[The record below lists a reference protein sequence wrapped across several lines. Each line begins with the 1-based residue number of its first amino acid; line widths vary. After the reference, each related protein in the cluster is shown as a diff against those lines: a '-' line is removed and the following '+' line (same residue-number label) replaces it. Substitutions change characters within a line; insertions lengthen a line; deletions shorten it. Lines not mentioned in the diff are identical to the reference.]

1 MKLLPSLVLV
11 VVGGLVLTA
20 PLVAQDK
27 KYPAPTTPAEFAELQ
42 AAARSAKVDKF
53 APPTTPV
60 FAGAGLA
67 AGLGMGLTIIGA
79 GLGLGRIGSAALES
93 MARQPE
99 VAPRVQTAMIII
111 AAMLEGATLAS
122 VILCY
127 LLGGNS
133 TF

>member
-1 MKLLPSLVLV
+1 MKLLQLLVLV
-11 VVGGLVLTA
+11 VIGVLVVTA
-20 PLVAQDK
+20 PLLAQEEK
-27 KYPAPTTPAEFAELQ
+27 KQTTTTTVTKYP
-42 AAARSAKVDKF
+42 
-53 APPTTPV
+53 PPTTPV
-60 FAGAGLA
+60 FSGAGLA

-79 GLGLGRIGSAALES
+79 GLGLGKIGSAALES

-99 VAPRVQTAMIII
+99 VAPRIQTAMIII

-127 LLGGNS
+127 LIGGNS

>member
-1 MKLLPSLVLV
+1 MKILQLAVVVAFSLALV
-11 VVGGLVLTA
+11 VAPVAAQPGAKGGPGTA
-20 PLVAQDK
+20 DVQPG
-27 KYPAPTTPAEFAELQ
+27 KYP
-42 AAARSAKVDKF
+42 
-53 APPTTPV
+53 PPNVPV
-60 FAGAGLA
+60 LAGAGVA

-79 GLGLGRIGSAALES
+79 GIGLGRIGSAALES

-127 LLGGNS
+127 LVGGTA

>member
-1 MKLLPSLVLV
+1 MKALKLV
-11 VVGGLVLTA
+11 GLVAVVLLCGA
-20 PLVAQDK
+20 
-27 KYPAPTTPAEFAELQ
+27 TPAWAQGSPSTSVFSG
-42 AAARSAKVDKF
+42 AAV
-53 APPTTPV
+53 
-60 FAGAGLA
+60 GAA
-67 AGLGMGLTIIGA
+67 VGMGLTIIDA
-79 GLGLGRIGSAALES
+79 GLGLGKIGSSALES

-127 LLGGNS
+127 LVGGKA

>member
-1 MKLLPSLVLV
+1 MKLLQLFAVVTVGLVLV
-11 VVGGLVLTA
+11 ATPVL
-20 PLVAQDK
+20 AQPKDK
-27 KYPAPTTPAEFAELQ
+27 KDE
-42 AAARSAKVDKF
+42 AKEAVATKF
-53 APPTTPV
+53 APPNMPV
-60 FAGAGLA
+60 FSGAGLA

-79 GLGLGRIGSAALES
+79 GIGLGKIGSAALES

-99 VAPRVQTAMIII
+99 VAPRIQTAMIII

-127 LLGGNS
+127 LLGGAS

>member
-1 MKLLPSLVLV
+1 MKMLKLFVVLV
-11 VVGGLVLTA
+11 FALCVVATPAL
-20 PLVAQDK
+20 AQDK
-27 KYPAPTTPAEFAELQ
+27 QFTTEKN
-42 AAARSAKVDKF
+42 ARFV
-53 APPTTPV
+53 PPTTPV
-60 FAGAGLA
+60 FSGAGVA

-79 GLGLGRIGSAALES
+79 GIGLGRIGSAALES

-99 VAPRVQTAMIII
+99 VAPRIQTAMIII

-127 LLGGNS
+127 LLGGSS